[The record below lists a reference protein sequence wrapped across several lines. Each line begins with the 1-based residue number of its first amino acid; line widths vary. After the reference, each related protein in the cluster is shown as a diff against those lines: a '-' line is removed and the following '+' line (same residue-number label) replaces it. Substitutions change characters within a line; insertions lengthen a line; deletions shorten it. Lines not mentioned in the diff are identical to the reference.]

1 MGVVK
6 RLALIACAAVLGL
19 SGAAWAAIM
28 EVGTSTDTT
37 APSCPGT
44 PCLAVS
50 RTTGYQAKIGVQKA
64 PVSVTKAG
72 RIVAWSITQGQ
83 PTPAQIKFFD
93 AMEGG
98 VAQAGIAVLRPG
110 KNLNF
115 TLVAQSPVMR
125 LQPYF
130 GTTVQFPL
138 ETTLV
143 VKPGD
148 VVALSVPTWTPALA
162 LGFGHDTSWRAS
174 RGRTACT
181 NTGLPTSQTSLGSTI
196 QYFCLYGTARLTYT
210 ATLITNPD
218 AGGTQT
224 TKGSPTTKP

>member
-1 MGVVK
+1 MVVVK
-6 RLALIACAAVLGL
+6 RLALMACALVLGL
-19 SGAAWAAIM
+19 SGAAAAAIT
-28 EVGTSTDTT
+28 EIGATTDATP
-37 APSCPGT
+37 PSCPGT

-50 RTTGYQAKIGVQKA
+50 RTTGYQAKIGAQKA

-72 RIVAWSITQGQ
+72 RVVAWSITQGQ

-98 VAQAGIAVLRPG
+98 VAQAGIAILRPG
-110 KNLNF
+110 KKLNF
-115 TLVAQSPVMR
+115 TLVSQSPVMR

-138 ETTLV
+138 ETTLAV
-143 VKPGD
+143 QPGD

-181 NTGLPTSQTSLGSTI
+181 NTGLPTAQTSLGSTI
-196 QYFCLYGTARLTYT
+196 QYYCLYGTARLTYA
-210 ATLITNPD
+210 ATLISTP
-218 AGGTQT
+218 
-224 TKGSPTTKP
+224 